1 MALGLLGSGLGL
13 AGVYEAGQMQMA
25 QASALQISNIMTNM
39 VTSQLTNMA
48 SQQKTL
54 MDAAAGIGS
63 AYSNGSAGLYGAIY
77 STNNEMGSI
86 FKKAGGH

>member
-1 MALGLLGSGLGL
+1 MAMGL
-13 AGVYEAGQMQMA
+13 AAVLEAGQLQMD

-48 SQQKTL
+48 SQQKTF
-54 MDAAAGIGS
+54 MDAASGIGS
-63 AYSNGSAGLYGAIY
+63 AYSNGASGLYGAIY
-77 STNNEMGSI
+77 STNNEMGNI